1 MLFGFDDVHQQGDV
15 GGGRV
20 YPRGPIPARQRRHWR
35 LCERTC
41 SRIPFTFAEMQS
53 ATRHLPREYSRTLA
67 ESERSVTDILVRI
80 KRAVLAG
87 RYAFSEKAR
96 IEMEAD
102 RLTELDVAE
111 SILNAVA
118 IYKTVRSRSPFRT
131 QPTEYLHVIQSTNLD
146 GLMIYTKGK
155 LVREADTETY
165 YFLISSKRAI

>member
-1 MLFGFDDVHQQGDV
+1 V
-15 GGGRV
+15 GGGWVNRRHPV
-20 YPRGPIPARQRRHWR
+20 RQKPRQRRDR
-35 LCERTC
+35 ALCERTC
-41 SRIPFTFAEMQS
+41 SRIPFTFAETQS
-53 ATRHLPREYSRTLA
+53 ATRHLPWEYSRTLA

-87 RYAFSEKAR
+87 RYVFSEKAR

-155 LVREADTETY
+155 LVREAETETY